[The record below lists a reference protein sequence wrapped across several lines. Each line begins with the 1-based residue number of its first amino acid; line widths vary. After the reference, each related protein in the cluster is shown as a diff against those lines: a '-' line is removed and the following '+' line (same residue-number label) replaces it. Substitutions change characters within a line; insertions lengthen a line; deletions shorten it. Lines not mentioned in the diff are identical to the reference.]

1 MEGGARD
8 ANPLGGVGDYEA
20 GNPYVGLLDEVAV
33 YFRALSTEEI
43 QQRALEANANS
54 APGAIVACSFDNN
67 DARDD
72 STNHIDGVL
81 RGVDIGKGKKG
92 AALWFH
98 KAAPPVVA
106 QDTNASQSVASRAP
120 LPAEQGD
127 LNRAGALGGAPSGA
141 GTNLAVNT
149 PARPAGAGGSDPDGY
164 RQGSARVV
172 GAGGG
177 AGGGF
182 GFAGNDEDGGA
193 AARRAA
199 AGGTNG
205 AAGGFGG
212 QRRPATYV
220 KYDWTSYV
228 PVSTRGLSMSGTNLV
243 VAGPPDL
250 VNEEQIFERLT
261 KKDPTVQKELDE
273 QDASLAGKR
282 GALVKIFNKGDGQVT
297 RDFTIDSP
305 PVWDGVSVAQGRI
318 FIVTEDGKI
327 RCYGQPPK
335 PPVLP

>member
-1 MEGGARD
+1 
-8 ANPLGGVGDYEA
+8 LFV
-20 GNPYVGLLDEVAV
+20 
-33 YFRALSTEEI
+33 
-43 QQRALEANANS
+43 NS
-54 APGAIVACSFDNN
+54 A
-67 DARDD
+67 
-72 STNHIDGVL
+72 L
-81 RGVDIGKGKKG
+81 
-92 AALWFH
+92 
-98 KAAPPVVA
+98 PP
-106 QDTNASQSVASRAP
+106 
-120 LPAEQGD
+120 EQGD
-127 LNRAGALGGAPSGA
+127 LNRGGALSAAPAGA
-141 GTNLAVNT
+141 GTNLGGNASGR
-149 PARPAGAGGSDPDGY
+149 PAGGNDPDGYTQGSARIGAGAGAGAGGGGG
-164 RQGSARVV
+164 GSR
-172 GAGGG
+172 GGFGGG
-177 AGGGF
+177 A

-193 AARRAA
+193 PVR
-199 AGGTNG
+199 GGG
-205 AAGGFGG
+205 GGFGGGGGGGGGFGGG

-243 VAGPPDL
+243 VAGPPDMI
-250 VNEEQIFERLT
+250 NEEQIFERLT

-273 QDASLAGKR
+273 QDASLSGKR